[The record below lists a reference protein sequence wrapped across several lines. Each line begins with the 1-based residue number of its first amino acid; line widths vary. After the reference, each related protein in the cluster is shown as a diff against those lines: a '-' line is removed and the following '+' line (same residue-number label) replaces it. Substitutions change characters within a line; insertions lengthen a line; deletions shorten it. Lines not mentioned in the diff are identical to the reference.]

1 MTLLEPKEITL
12 KDQSGNE
19 RTYTISKFPAIAG
32 REIVTKYPVS
42 NVPKLGEY
50 QVSEEIMVKAMSFIA
65 AVGADGHETRLT
77 TRALIDNH
85 VPDWETLAKLEWAI
99 LEYNVSFFG
108 NGLNSGF
115 FESISQKAE
124 GWITSTLIPLLG
136 RLSQTEKPASKSSK
150 PPSP

>member
-1 MTLLEPKEITL
+1 MTMLEPKEITL

-19 RTYTISKFPAIAG
+19 RTYMISKFPAIAG

-50 QVSEEIMVKAMSFIA
+50 QVSEEIMVKAMSFVA

-85 VPDWETLAKLEWAI
+85 VPDWETLARLEWAV

-108 NGLNSGF
+108 NGLNSAF
-115 FESISQKAE
+115 FESISQKAVA
-124 GWITSTLIPLLG
+124 WISSTLMPLLEQSS
-136 RLSQTEKPASKSSK
+136 RTEKPASKSSK
-150 PPSP
+150 PHSR

>member
-19 RTYTISKFPAIAG
+19 RTYMISKFPAIAG

-42 NVPKLGEY
+42 NIPKLGEY

-85 VPDWETLAKLEWAI
+85 VPDWETLARLEWAI

-108 NGLNSGF
+108 NGLNSAF
-115 FESISQKAE
+115 FESISQKAVE
-124 GWITSTLIPLLG
+124 WISSTLMPLLEQSS
-136 RLSQTEKPASKSSK
+136 RTAKPASKSSK